1 MTEIL
6 KGMGK
11 GEQAAAIKILKP
23 KVAKDKSKLEAIYN
37 NDIMNNPNAS
47 NRVAS
52 MLNKNQ
58 EAYSK
63 LDLFLDGLLKPKGMM
78 DGGVASLMPLK
89 HGL

>member
-23 KVAKDKSKLEAIYN
+23 KIAQDRNRLESLYN
-37 NDIMNNPNAS
+37 NDILNNPNAS

-58 EAYSK
+58 RSYKSRR
-63 LDLFLDGLLKPKGMM
+63 LFRQNL
-78 DGGVASLMPLK
+78 
-89 HGL
+89 